1 MMADRVTIQD
11 IARLAG
17 VSKATVSRVINQKP
31 DVDAMTRTRILRI
44 MDEHDFVPNAAAAV
58 LAGGRTHLLGVLI
71 PSLTWPLMPQLM
83 LGIGDF
89 AEQTTYDLV
98 LYTMGQRL
106 DHRVVLD
113 RIVSSKMTAGMLAIF
128 PGNAKEHLIEFHEQG
143 FPIVIIDDQHPV
155 STLPWV
161 GTDHRAGARQV
172 VKHLIAVG
180 HRDIAYI
187 SGPKTF
193 KVSHDRELGYLDA
206 LQEAGIVL
214 RPEFVLE
221 GDFKPPTG
229 HACGRRLLELDQR
242 PTAIFAGNDEMAYG
256 VMEAAEELGLRIPDD
271 IALAGFDDIAPSAH
285 MRPPLTTVRQPF
297 YEMGQQ
303 AISLLLSMLEASRT
317 RIPPSFQSM
326 RSFASE
332 LPLRVPDPIRIQLPS
347 TLIVRASSSST
358 SAKSVSSE
366 LAG

>member
-1 MMADRVTIQD
+1 MMADKVTIQD

-31 DVDAMTRTRILRI
+31 DVDAMTRKRILRI
-44 MDEHDFVPNAAAAV
+44 MEEQDFVPNAAAAV

-128 PGNAKEHLIEFHEQG
+128 PGNAKEHLIEYHEQG
-143 FPIVIIDDQHPV
+143 FPIVIIDDQSPV
-155 STLPWV
+155 SSLPWV

-172 VKHLIAVG
+172 VKHLIEVG

-187 SGPKTF
+187 SGPKSF
-193 KVSHDRELGYLDA
+193 KVSQDRQLGYLDA
-206 LQEAGIVL
+206 LQEAGIEARL
-214 RPEFVLE
+214 EFVLE

-229 HACGRRLLELDQR
+229 LACGHRLLEMTPR

-256 VMEAAEELGLRIPDD
+256 VMEAAEDLGLRIPDD
-271 IALAGFDDIAPSAH
+271 LALAGFDDIAPSAH
-285 MRPPLTTVRQPF
+285 MRPPLTTVCQPF

-303 AISLLLSMLEASRT
+303 AISLLLSLLEVSRT
-317 RIPPSFQSM
+317 RIPPSFQSL
-326 RSFASE
+326 RPFTPD
-332 LPLRVPDPIRIQLPS
+332 LPLRAPDPIRIQLPS
-347 TLIVRASSSST
+347 TLIVRASST
-358 SAKSVSSE
+358 SVKNPSSE